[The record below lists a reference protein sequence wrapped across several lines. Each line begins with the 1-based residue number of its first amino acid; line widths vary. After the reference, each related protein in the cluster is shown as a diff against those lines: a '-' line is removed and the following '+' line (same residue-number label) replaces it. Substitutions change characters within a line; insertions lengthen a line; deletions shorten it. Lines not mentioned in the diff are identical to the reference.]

1 MSSALALSA
10 ASIRSGTLTPPSTAT
25 NGTNITRADFQRWAH
40 EDRNHAQADM
50 TRTER
55 EERRR
60 FKQEQKELFRSR
72 GVALKEAQKKQMEKT
87 LETVNS
93 HRAENKNTA
102 SQIRDDEK
110 KMSERKKEQ
119 QLKWA
124 NHGYELTQQYTIKAA
139 QSNMR
144 SLKAQNA
151 GIVTGMNAKKADRQ
165 HVRSAAFTHRTAPSP
180 RHTIAHACYA
190 CLLCLCLQ
198 VVEAQ
203 RSAAQEERRQRV
215 ERIKSETTDTVTR
228 NAKKGYVDE
237 RWDVADTMRE
247 QMETWRA
254 QRKAQE
260 LAYLESALAINAA
273 TSMEPAR
280 EAKEKARATKLA
292 ATAQLRERKKIIKEQ
307 QATDGSS
314 ITQAKSAIHDS
325 IHGLKFVPDE
335 EVRTHSSTGR
345 WNTRTYLPSFFSRIP
360 SFWRADQAARKAGL
374 EPLQDLLCAA
384 HALELAPQGPLRG
397 IGLMRR

>member
-1 MSSALALSA
+1 
-10 ASIRSGTLTPPSTAT
+10 
-25 NGTNITRADFQRWAH
+25 
-40 EDRNHAQADM
+40 
-50 TRTER
+50 
-55 EERRR
+55 
-60 FKQEQKELFRSR
+60 
-72 GVALKEAQKKQMEKT
+72 MEKT

-165 HVRSAAFTHRTAPSP
+165 HVRSLAAFTHRTAPSP
-180 RHTIAHACYA
+180 RHTTVSRFYAFALSMLAGGRGAALGRPGGAAAARRAHK
-190 CLLCLCLQ
+190 
-198 VVEAQ
+198 VRDDGHGDAQ
-203 RSAAQEERRQRV
+203 REE
-215 ERIKSETTDTVTR
+215 
-228 NAKKGYVDE
+228 GYVDE
-237 RWDVADTMRE
+237 RWDVADSMRE

-335 EVRTHSSTGR
+335 VSSAPIPR
-345 WNTRTYLPSFFSRIP
+345 PDECTRTFSSSSLFSRIP
-360 SFWRADQAARKAGL
+360 SLLEPPDQAARKAGL

>member
-1 MSSALALSA
+1 MCVQPHSL
-10 ASIRSGTLTPPSTAT
+10 I
-25 NGTNITRADFQRWAH
+25 
-40 EDRNHAQADM
+40 
-50 TRTER
+50 
-55 EERRR
+55 
-60 FKQEQKELFRSR
+60 
-72 GVALKEAQKKQMEKT
+72 
-87 LETVNS
+87 
-93 HRAENKNTA
+93 
-102 SQIRDDEK
+102 
-110 KMSERKKEQ
+110 
-119 QLKWA
+119 
-124 NHGYELTQQYTIKAA
+124 A
-139 QSNMR
+139 QSPPP
-144 SLKAQNA
+144 
-151 GIVTGMNAKKADRQ
+151 
-165 HVRSAAFTHRTAPSP
+165 RTP
-180 RHTIAHACYA
+180 HTIAHCFIF
-190 CLLCLCLQ
+190 CLCLQ

-335 EVRTHSSTGR
+335 EVRTHSSTG
-345 WNTRTYLPSFFSRIP
+345 
-360 SFWRADQAARKAGL
+360 
-374 EPLQDLLCAA
+374 
-384 HALELAPQGPLRG
+384 
-397 IGLMRR
+397 

>member
-1 MSSALALSA
+1 M
-10 ASIRSGTLTPPSTAT
+10 
-25 NGTNITRADFQRWAH
+25 
-40 EDRNHAQADM
+40 
-50 TRTER
+50 
-55 EERRR
+55 
-60 FKQEQKELFRSR
+60 
-72 GVALKEAQKKQMEKT
+72 
-87 LETVNS
+87 
-93 HRAENKNTA
+93 
-102 SQIRDDEK
+102 
-110 KMSERKKEQ
+110 
-119 QLKWA
+119 
-124 NHGYELTQQYTIKAA
+124 
-139 QSNMR
+139 
-144 SLKAQNA
+144 
-151 GIVTGMNAKKADRQ
+151 
-165 HVRSAAFTHRTAPSP
+165 
-180 RHTIAHACYA
+180 
-190 CLLCLCLQ
+190 
-198 VVEAQ
+198 VEAQ

-335 EVRTHSSTGR
+335 EVRTHSSMIAHAHISSLFFSHAYPLCYDAR
-345 WNTRTYLPSFFSRIP
+345 RSSRSQSRTRTASRPSLR
-360 SFWRADQAARKAGL
+360 RARPRARAAR
-374 EPLQDLLCAA
+374 
-384 HALELAPQGPLRG
+384 APTRYRSDEE
-397 IGLMRR
+397 MRR